1 MVGWRGEI
9 ATRVRGE
16 CRPDEPLAPR
26 TSIKV
31 GGPADL
37 LVRPVDPPD
46 LAALLRAVRELG
58 LPLAILGGGA
68 NTLVADAGVRGVVV
82 RLPTDFGEERC
93 TGEALLLSGGAPVAR
108 LAARGHALGL
118 VGAEFSAGIPGTLGG
133 ATAMNAGTRLGEMK
147 QVLSRVEL
155 ATADGDGFVEAAAL
169 RLAYRHCELPRGA
182 VVTRVEC
189 RLRPGDVAAS
199 RAVMEADVAHR
210 RATQPLT
217 QPSFG
222 STFWNPPGRFA
233 GQLIE
238 AAGLKGHRE
247 GGAMF
252 SSLHANF
259 IVNLGTA
266 TARDVLALVGLARAR
281 VEERFGVRLETEVRP
296 LGQFEPGQF
305 EPGQVRPLGQI
316 EPGQVRP
323 LGQIEPGKV

>member
-1 MVGWRGEI
+1 VTGWRGEI
-9 ATRVRGE
+9 ARRVRGE

-26 TSIKV
+26 TSIRV

-37 LVRPVDPPD
+37 LVRPADPAD
-46 LAALLRAVRELG
+46 LAALLAAVRELG
-58 LPLAILGGGA
+58 LPLSVLGGGA

-82 RLPTDFGEERC
+82 RLPADFGEERAE
-93 TGEALLLSGGAPVAR
+93 GENLLLSAGAPIGR

-147 QVLSRVEL
+147 QLLTRVEL
-155 ATADGDGFVEAAAL
+155 ATAEGLGFVPAASL
-169 RLAYRHCELPRGA
+169 QLAYRHCELPAGA
-182 VVTRVEC
+182 VVTRVEL

-199 RAVMEADVAHR
+199 RTAMEADVAHR
-210 RATQPLT
+210 RRTQPLH

-238 AAGLKGHRE
+238 AVGLKGHRV

-252 SSLHANF
+252 SDLHANF
-259 IVNLGTA
+259 IVNLGEA
-266 TARDVLALVGLARAR
+266 TAGDVLALMRLARAR
-281 VEERFGVRLETEVRP
+281 VEARFGERLQAEVRL
-296 LGQFEPGQF
+296 LGQFAAGE
-305 EPGQVRPLGQI
+305 V
-316 EPGQVRP
+316 
-323 LGQIEPGKV
+323 